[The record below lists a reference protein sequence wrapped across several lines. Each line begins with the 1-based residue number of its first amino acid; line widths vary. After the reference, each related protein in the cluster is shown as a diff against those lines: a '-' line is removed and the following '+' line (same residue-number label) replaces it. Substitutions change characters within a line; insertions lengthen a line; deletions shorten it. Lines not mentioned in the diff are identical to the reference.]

1 MGGYDGL
8 YRFGVV
14 VDRKTLNKMLVSVAS
29 VFVTIVSF
37 VLALQPDKSPPL
49 VDGAMGT
56 DTCMVL
62 NAAQKAALVSFRAAN
77 QSCTYNITVN
87 GDGF

>member
-1 MGGYDGL
+1 M

-37 VLALQPDKSPPL
+37 VLALQPDTSPPL

-56 DTCMVL
+56 DTCM
-62 NAAQKAALVSFRAAN
+62 F
-77 QSCTYNITVN
+77 
-87 GDGF
+87 